1 MKNLLLGKYRFYT
14 LTFSVLLVWMLFF
27 DDNNIFV
34 QFKMY
39 RELSRLESETAYYTE
54 KLKEVEKE
62 KVEVMGTPKLV
73 EKFAREKYLMKKPQ
87 EEIYVIVDEE
97 NQPIEK

>member
-1 MKNLLLGKYRFYT
+1 MKNLLLGKYRFFT
-14 LTFSVLLVWMLFF
+14 LTFSGLLVWMLFF
-27 DDNNIFV
+27 DDNNVFV

-39 RELSRLESETAYYTE
+39 RELSRLESETDYYAE
-54 KLKEVEKE
+54 KLREVEKE

-87 EEIYVIVDEE
+87 EELFVIVDEE

>member
-39 RELSRLESETAYYTE
+39 RELSRLESETAYYAE

-97 NQPIEK
+97 NQPLEK

>member
-14 LTFSVLLVWMLFF
+14 LTFSGLLVWMLFF
-27 DDNNIFV
+27 DDNNVFV

-39 RELSRLESETAYYTE
+39 RELSRLESETDYYAE

-62 KVEVMGTPKLV
+62 KIEVMGTPKLV

>member
-14 LTFSVLLVWMLFF
+14 LTFSGLLVWMLFF
-27 DDNNIFV
+27 DDNNVFV

-39 RELSRLESETAYYTE
+39 RELNRLESETDYYAE

-62 KVEVMGTPKLV
+62 KIEVMGTPKLV

>member
-1 MKNLLLGKYRFYT
+1 MRRLLLVKYRFYT
-14 LTFSVLLVWMLFF
+14 LTLSVLVVWMIFF
-27 DDNNIFV
+27 DDNNVFS

-39 RELSRLESETAYYTE
+39 RELGRLEDETAYYAQ

-62 KVEVMGTPKLV
+62 KIEVMGNSSLI
-73 EKFAREKYLMKKPQ
+73 EKFAREKYLMKKPN
-87 EEIYVIVDEE
+87 EEIFVIVDED

>member
-1 MKNLLLGKYRFYT
+1 MKNLLLGKYRFFT
-14 LTFSVLLVWMLFF
+14 LTFSGLLVWMLFF
-27 DDNNIFV
+27 DDNNVFV

-39 RELSRLESETAYYTE
+39 RELSRLESETDYYAE
-54 KLKEVEKE
+54 KLKEVEKA

-87 EEIYVIVDEE
+87 EELFVIVDEE